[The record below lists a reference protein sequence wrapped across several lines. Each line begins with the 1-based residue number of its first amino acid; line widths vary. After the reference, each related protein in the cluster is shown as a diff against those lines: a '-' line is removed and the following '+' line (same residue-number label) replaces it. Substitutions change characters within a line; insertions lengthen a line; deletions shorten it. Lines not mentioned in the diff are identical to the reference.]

1 MIWQLEVYAAD
12 GSLRTV
18 LGQGS
23 AVDDVWWS
31 TRGDGDCLEAVVR
44 GVGLDLRPR
53 EIVAIRA
60 SDSDVPVPPY
70 VYWGWVTGSPGAR
83 SKDVTD
89 TRLVGGGMRL
99 RELIN
104 TWSVLS
110 NVGDVARFASLST
123 TPPGTSGSEAAPRL
137 RGGVDADAPDLGF
150 ELGNR
155 RPRSELIA
163 ETLEA
168 LAETCPEFV
177 VEPDSAY
184 EYDGQTFEPGDTVPA
199 VTWGAKAVADVPA
212 AVVFFRRPLGLLELD
227 EVEDALEI
235 EWEPVTAEAVVDRVR
250 VVLFDEPSAGAVD
263 WHSNGATVDGWV
275 AVQLTVAANPPPP
288 WSTVPPPTTKYF
300 AAKVLQMPPLDYL
313 KRAAWGGSSNA
324 TGVSNAANA
333 YDTNEASYASNTGN
347 VFVMAR
353 DMALSARAVRVR
365 YSSHVP
371 VIVRVYH
378 HADLPPGP
386 PPRHHTV
393 QGILPATD
401 GQQSDVWLLAPVATG
416 VPGPGRVRVEL
427 TASTKE
433 GEEPALVPDGLRVYT
448 IEPLE
453 PDLEAMTKAAQSHLR
468 LPAEFAALVTVPN
481 RLVAPLPRI
490 ELSLADESTVSASA
504 GTFEFAIDREGG
516 LTTWIRLNQA
526 LAADDESERR
536 ALTARFEATERRAV
550 ALAKRSRP

>member
-1 MIWQLEVYAAD
+1 MIWQLEVYAPD

-60 SDSDVPVPPY
+60 SETDAPLLPY
-70 VYWGWVTGSPGAR
+70 VYWGWVIAAPGSR

-104 TWSVLS
+104 TWSLIT
-110 NVGDVARFASLST
+110 NAGDVARFAQLST
-123 TPPGTSGSEAAPRL
+123 TPPGTSGGEAAPRL
-137 RGGVDADAPDLGF
+137 RGGTDADAPDLGF
-150 ELGNR
+150 SLGNR

-163 ETLEA
+163 ESLDA

-177 VEPDSAY
+177 VEPDSTY
-184 EYDGQTFEPGDTVPA
+184 EYDGETFDPGDTVPA

-227 EVEDALEI
+227 EVDDALHI
-235 EWEPVTAEAVVDRVR
+235 DWEPITAEAIVDRVR

-263 WHSNGATVDGWV
+263 WHSNGAAVDGWV
-275 AVQLTVAANPPPP
+275 AVAHTVVAPAEPPP
-288 WSTVPPPTTKYF
+288 WSIVPPPTAKFF
-300 AAKVLQMPPLDYL
+300 AAQVLQVPPLDYL

-347 VFVMAR
+347 IFVMSR
-353 DMALSARAVRVR
+353 DMALTARAVRVR

-378 HADLPPGP
+378 HADLPPVIA
-386 PPRHHTV
+386 RHHTV
-393 QGILPATD
+393 QGVLPTTD

-453 PDLEAMTKAAQSHLR
+453 PDLVAMRKAAQSHLR
-468 LPAEFAALVTVPN
+468 LPAEFSALVTVPN

-490 ELSLADESTVSASA
+490 ELSLADESSVSASA
-504 GTFEFAIDREGG
+504 DTFEYAINREGG

-526 LAADDESERR
+526 MAADDESERR